1 MKNKTILNTIV
12 FLIIVS
18 VFIVGCKVGKKET
31 IETIEEVVDTGALAV
46 ESSPSL
52 AQVYIGEE
60 YRGDTPL
67 TLYNIPVGQYDITV
81 KKESFVDF
89 KKTINIKVGRT
100 EELDVT
106 LTPVIIKPE
115 AEERKLEEPIEKMPE
130 SVSAPAKLNKINL
143 SSFAMYYDFD
153 KMEFTEL
160 RTEGSD
166 LFSRKYDTYVHFT
179 ALIPTKINV
188 INKPINEVQKEDC
201 IFGDTAVT
209 PVFSGQTLCIKTGSG
224 IVLVIGGIWQT
235 MPTEIE
241 LVIFN

>member
-1 MKNKTILNTIV
+1 MKNKNILNIIV
-12 FLIIVS
+12 FLIIVFI
-18 VFIVGCKVGKKET
+18 FIVGCKVGQKET
-31 IETIEEVVDTGALAV
+31 RETIEEVVDTGALVV
-46 ESSPSL
+46 ESSPIL

-67 TLYNIPVGQYDITV
+67 SLYNIPVGQYDITV
-81 KKESFVDF
+81 KKEGFVDF

-100 EELDVT
+100 EEIDAT
-106 LTPVIIKPE
+106 LTQIVKPE
-115 AEERKLEEPIEKMPE
+115 AEEKKPEEPTEKMPE
-130 SVSAPAKLNKINL
+130 IPAKLNKINL

-166 LFSRKYDTYVHFT
+166 LFSRKYNTYVHFT

-188 INKPINEVQKEDC
+188 INKPINEIQKEDC

-224 IVLVIGGIWQT
+224 IILAIGGIWQT
-235 MPTEIE
+235 MPTEVE

>member
-1 MKNKTILNTIV
+1 MKNKTILNIIV

-18 VFIVGCKVGKKET
+18 IFIVGCKVEQKET
-31 IETIEEVVDTGALAV
+31 IETIEEVVATGALVV

-67 TLYNIPVGQYDITV
+67 SLYNIPVGQYDITV
-81 KKESFVDF
+81 KKEGFVDF

-100 EELDVT
+100 EEIDAT
-106 LTPVIIKPE
+106 LTPVVKPE
-115 AEERKLEEPIEKMPE
+115 AEEKKPEEPTEKMPE
-130 SVSAPAKLNKINL
+130 TPAKLNKIKL

-179 ALIPTKINV
+179 ALTPTKINV
-188 INKPINEVQKEDC
+188 INKPINEIEREDC
-201 IFGDTAVT
+201 IFGDTTVT
-209 PVFSGQTLCIKTGSG
+209 SVFSVQTLCIKTGSG
-224 IVLVIGGIWQT
+224 IILAIGGIWQT

-241 LVIFN
+241 YVQFS